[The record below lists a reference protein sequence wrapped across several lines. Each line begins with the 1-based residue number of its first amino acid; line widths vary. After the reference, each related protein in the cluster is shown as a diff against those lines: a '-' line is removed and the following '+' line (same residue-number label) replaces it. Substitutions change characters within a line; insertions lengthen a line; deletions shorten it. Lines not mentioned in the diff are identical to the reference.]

1 MCKTRIESEGFLPL
15 LAKTRANNRTPRER
29 LRSTYARRA
38 ELREEKGM
46 GNTPPVA
53 MGGQALGADWTLF
66 QRTAHKC
73 PPWLGFFSQDFRRAW
88 GLAFFSQTPA
98 CSPLRGRLKGVEAP
112 AIAFGVV
119 LAFSA
124 KTMTKAV
131 AERRRA

>member
-1 MCKTRIESEGFLPL
+1 MKWIESKGFLPL

-38 ELREEKGM
+38 EIRERKGM

-73 PPWLGFFSQDFRRAW
+73 PPWLGLFSQDFRRAW
-88 GLAFFSQTPA
+88 VWLFQPNPA
-98 CSPLRGRLKGVEAP
+98 CSPLRGRLKGVEAQ

-119 LAFSA
+119 LAISA

-131 AERRRA
+131 A